1 MDCVFVIVDVAAEL
15 DAQPHQAL
23 VQFAHCAALFGGQVE
38 TVAAV
43 VAQGE
48 FEQARRVVG
57 QRLGLGAGRVG
68 LQRAVQLFA
77 EAQPGGED
85 IEPLLLLVRDFAQLR
100 VVGDLREEAEAPAG
114 LADDVADFVQRQHR
128 VFKCARAI
136 GHGGDGVDAP
146 LSLSDRVGDSAADCF
161 RVGCRPVG
169 RLKLSHG
176 ALLIARVKPE
186 AARR

>member
-1 MDCVFVIVDVAAEL
+1 MQL
-15 DAQPHQAL
+15 
-23 VQFAHCAALFGGQVE
+23 AHRAALLGGQVE
-38 TVAAV
+38 AVAAV
-43 VAQGE
+43 IAQGE
-48 FEQARRVVG
+48 FKQPRRVVG
-57 QRLGLGAGRVG
+57 QRLGLGARRVG
-68 LQRAVQLFA
+68 LQRAIQLFA

-85 IEPLLLLVRDFAQLR
+85 VEPLFLLVRDAAQLR

-114 LADDVADFVQRQHR
+114 LADDVADFVQREHR
-128 VFKCARAI
+128 VFKRARAI

-146 LSLSDRVGDSAADCF
+146 LGLVNRVGDPAADCF